1 MPPEVR
7 QILPK
12 LGVEMV
18 LEQKHDGDESDS
30 ITDSES
36 ALCLMARKSVH
47 TNTASH
53 GARKMA
59 LDSGAST
66 HFVQESRLDPA
77 SIKKGHGTV
86 KGVGGTSQITA
97 SGNFVLDSTKSVTV
111 KGAHAVSNLPVDLL
125 SPGQFDSVENMP
137 TLIQNGRAYV
147 FRPDTKLAFNWEDV
161 DIACTLSR
169 ADGLYYIDLTP
180 AAALLAQTTAVG
192 LSKLMLL
199 HQRTAHVHWDY
210 LNAMTGLKGEREFC
224 KSCAQAKMHKK
235 SIPHA
240 PASRSKVPL
249 WKIHSDILSKRR
261 PTVEGYTTGT
271 LFVDD
276 CTGYAHV
283 ASMKRKSEFPR
294 SLRDYVTVVTSFGEH
309 IRVRALHADS
319 EAIYKMAEEV
329 KIYCSEQGIL
339 QTFSPPYR
347 HELNGIAERT
357 TRTLDEMAGAM
368 GFLCNAPDM
377 MWMRQKQAA
386 VWVYNNMP
394 LKSLGWRTRLEAVKK
409 TFPGTDVLTHDQRS
423 MNRSLSFLR
432 VFGCS
437 CHCLRD
443 KSVRKKGESHTREAI
458 FVGYSLETPQ
468 SYLVLDLTTKRVTAQ
483 FDVTFNETVFPWKK
497 RADAPTDHE
506 TQEVTPESDDS
517 DSEADAS
524 EADETTQGDVA
535 KQGEYVEIVDDNE
548 LVPQHQASDDAVK
561 QQQVS
566 DSNQQVSFSDD
577 ITEAEQPSP
586 EDRAPTPLGTR
597 RTTRAHA
604 KPAKDLAEERRL
616 IKQAIYNADR
626 DEKETKRADRAA
638 VANARRAAAA
648 EKREARANTNQS
660 KGMPHQDKTSSTA
673 EVSEPAHVQEPA
685 VDASDLE
692 PSVEQALFAMI
703 AATRDAPL
711 DSEDEHAQ
719 ADDRDLALQLARCYV
734 TWSDETEPKRYEQ
747 AINSSSRQKWIDSMA
762 DEIKSQKESQTW
774 VEVPR
779 PKNRRVHG
787 STWVYKIKLEG
798 DGSFR
803 YKSRLCLQGFTQV
816 KGIDFK
822 ETFAPVVR
830 MTTIRLLLAL
840 AARFDLELRHV
851 DVVTAFL
858 NSKIEDEV
866 YMEQPKGFANDPA
879 NIVCKLLRAIYG
891 TKQAGR
897 AWNIELN
904 DALVTFGF
912 RRLQTDNGLYVLR
925 RGVIWIL
932 LACWVDDM
940 IIAHNHSKTVD
951 SLLLHFTQRRK
962 YKIKD
967 LGDLKWVVGMRVLR
981 DRKNKSIT
989 LDQSAYIGNVL
1000 KRFNMTDCNPAPT
1013 PSHSSVKLILSM
1025 APSNDQEIKE
1035 MRDVPYRSAVGS
1047 VMYAMVCTRPD
1058 IAAAVGEVCRYMQNP
1073 GPQHWTAVKRIIRYL
1088 KGTQHLPLTLKADS
1102 EIDLLGF
1109 SDSDWASNVD
1119 NRRST
1124 TGFIFKLFGC
1134 TISWASILQVTVA
1147 LSSTEAE
1154 YMAVATAARECTWL
1168 QHLLQELELPFEI
1181 TFPTVIFE
1189 DNMGAISLAKNP
1201 VGHSRNKHI
1210 EVRHHFIR
1218 EKVQALHILLEYL
1231 NTKEM
1236 EADILT
1242 KTGIPKDLFL
1252 YLRDKIMRV
1261 PVSWYKSARAD

>member
-1 MPPEVR
+1 MPPEMR
-7 QILPK
+7 QILCTELAEYAMTEP
-12 LGVEMV
+12 V
-18 LEQKHDGDESDS
+18 
-30 ITDSES
+30 
-36 ALCLMARKSVH
+36 LCLMARKSVH
-47 TNTASH
+47 TNTAIS
-53 GARKMA
+53 ARKMA

-66 HFVQESRLDPA
+66 HFVHESRLDPA
-77 SIKKGHGTV
+77 SIKKEHGTV

-97 SGNFVLDSTKSVTV
+97 SGNFVLDSTKSITVT
-111 KGAHAVSNLPVDLL
+111 GAHAMSNLPVDLL
-125 SPGQFDSVENMP
+125 SPGQFDSVDNMP

-147 FRPDTKLAFNWEDV
+147 FRPDTELVYNDD
-161 DIACTLSR
+161 DIAISCTMSR
-169 ADGLYYIDLTP
+169 ADGLYYIDMTLE
-180 AAALLAQTTAVG
+180 AALLAQTTAVG

-210 LNAMTGLKGEREFC
+210 LQKMTGLKGEREFC
-224 KSCAQAKMHKK
+224 ESCAEAKMHKK

-240 PASRSKVPL
+240 PKSRSVVPL
-249 WKIHSDILSKRR
+249 QKIHSDLLGKRI
-261 PTVEGYTTGT
+261 PTAEGYRTGT
-271 LFVDD
+271 LFVCE
-276 CTGYAHV
+276 CTGHGHIT
-283 ASMKRKSEFPR
+283 SMKKKSEFPR
-294 SLRDYVTVVTSFGEH
+294 ALRDYVTVVNSYGDH
-309 IRVRALHADS
+309 IKVRAFHADS

-329 KIYCSEQGIL
+329 KTYCSEQSIL
-339 QTFSPPYR
+339 QTFSPPNR

-357 TRTLDEMAGAM
+357 TRTLNEMASAM
-368 GFLCNAPDM
+368 GFACNAPPM
-377 MWMRQKQAA
+377 MWMRQLQAA

-394 LKSLGWRTRLEAVKK
+394 LKTLGWRTRLEAVKQ
-409 TFPGTDVLTHDQRS
+409 TFPGTDELTPEQRTL
-423 MNRSLSFLR
+423 NKSLSFLR

-437 CHCLRD
+437 CYCLRD
-443 KSVRKKGESHTREAI
+443 KSVRKKGESHTRKGI
-458 FVGYSLETPQ
+458 HVGYSLQTPQ
-468 SYLVLDLTTKRVTAQ
+468 SYLVLDLSSKRVTAQ
-483 FDVTFNETVFPWKK
+483 FDVTFNETVFPWKL
-497 RADAPTDHE
+497 AAVDAPERKEEGGDS
-506 TQEVTPESDDS
+506 ESDS
-517 DSEADAS
+517 DSSDS
-524 EADETTQGDVA
+524 DSTQVDVV
-535 KQGEYVEIVDDNE
+535 KQGEYIESVDDNE
-548 LVPQHQASDDAVK
+548 SVPQHQLV
-561 QQQVS
+561 QTQVS
-566 DSNQQVSFSDD
+566 TSSRQLRDDDIGEQDNGSDNQMTFSDE

-586 EDRAPTPLGTR
+586 EDREPVPLGTR
-597 RTTRAHA
+597 RTTRSHA
-604 KPAKDLAEERRL
+604 KPAKNLSEEKRL

-626 DEKETKRADRAA
+626 AEKDAKRAERAA
-638 VANARRAAAA
+638 QSNARRDDAAAR
-648 EKREARANTNQS
+648 REARVSAKQA
-660 KGMPHQDKTSSTA
+660 KADAKQDKAAQSQPEIVNTA
-673 EVSEPAHVQEPA
+673 EDKPAVQTPA
-685 VDASDLE
+685 VDDEKGPATE
-692 PSVEQALFAMI
+692 PSSEQVLFAMI

-719 ADDRDLALQLARCYV
+719 ADDRDLALQLQRCYV
-734 TWSDETEPKRYEQ
+734 AWSDETEPKRYEQ
-747 AINSSSRQKWIDSMA
+747 AINSSNPQKWIDSMA

-774 VEVPR
+774 VLVPR

-803 YKSRLCLQGFTQV
+803 YKSRLCLQGFTQI

-840 AARFDLELRHV
+840 GARFNLELRHV

-866 YMEQPKGFANDPA
+866 YMEQPKGFANNPD
-879 NIVCKLLRAIYG
+879 NMVCLLKRAIYG

-904 DALVTFGF
+904 SALVTFGF

-940 IIAHNHSKTVD
+940 IIAHNHGKTVEE
-951 SLLLHFTQRRK
+951 LLLHFTQRRK

-981 DRKNKSIT
+981 DRKNKTIT
-989 LDQSAYIGNVL
+989 LDQAAYIGNVL
-1000 KRFNMTDCNPAPT
+1000 KRFDMTDCNPAPT
-1013 PSHSSVKLILSM
+1013 PSHSAVKLVLSM
-1025 APSNDQEIKE
+1025 APSNDQETKE
-1035 MRDVPYRSAVGS
+1035 MCDVPYRSAVGS
-1047 VMYAMVCTRPD
+1047 LMYAMVCTRPD

-1168 QHLLQELELPFEI
+1168 QHLLQELELPFELI
-1181 TFPTVIFE
+1181 FPTLIFE

-1218 EKVQALHILLEYL
+1218 EKVQAVRILLEYL

-1261 PVSWYKSARAD
+1261 AVSWYKSVPSD